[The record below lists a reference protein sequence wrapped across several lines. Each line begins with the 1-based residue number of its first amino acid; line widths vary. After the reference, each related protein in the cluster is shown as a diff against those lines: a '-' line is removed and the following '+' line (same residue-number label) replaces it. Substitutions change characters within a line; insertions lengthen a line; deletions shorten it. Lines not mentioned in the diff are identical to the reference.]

1 MSKVCHDIVHVSYLY
16 GQIDRLMTD
25 TVEATCTSWCKKLAN
40 RLSKIYFMETVS
52 IFCNCEINDRYLDIY
67 TVRPPS
73 LLDTKKIK
81 KLADRLS
88 YTDYYTQRDHLHF
101 SMQKI
106 GWQIIKISS
115 PCQYFTQIDSPASS
129 PRNWHFFPK
138 PFPFSAPIASFNN
151 WTRMQRDQ
159 KVFKNKTKVCFWNKP
174 KEFTELK
181 PYWEPNLKTMSI
193 DINVTAGGIRRS
205 PCNWKFY

>member
-129 PRNWHFFPK
+129 PRNWHFSGNRFHFLHQLLLLTIGSK
-138 PFPFSAPIASFNN
+138 GLQEQNHSLFLNSFKHEEKKRKQANVKQN
-151 WTRMQRDQ
+151 MQM
-159 KVFKNKTKVCFWNKP
+159 FNK
-174 KEFTELK
+174 
-181 PYWEPNLKTMSI
+181 
-193 DINVTAGGIRRS
+193 
-205 PCNWKFY
+205 